1 MKILKIG
8 FILSAISLFLLSCTT
23 TAQTTSAIKSV
34 SYTHTFGRGGSTSIT
49 ATPDSLESV
58 ARGGRTQEFPNVSKK
73 INAKDWQNL
82 VSGINVSTLDK
93 TQSGERR
100 GVYDGPDQIFR
111 IVTKEKEYETAL
123 NATKIL
129 FGKSTAEDFENLNE
143 ETFLEIFDG
152 VPQKELAKSDLLGS
166 NIVDLIS
173 EKSGFLKSKG
183 EAKRELA
190 GNAISVNKT
199 KVGEDFT
206 VSESDLIDGK
216 FLLLQK
222 GKKNYFIVKGV

>member
-82 VSGINVSTLDK
+82 VSGINVSILDK

-111 IVTKEKEYETAL
+111 IVTKEKEYEFYNVPEESAGYKQL
-123 NATKIL
+123 
-129 FGKSTAEDFENLNE
+129 ENLKNK
-143 ETFLEIFDG
+143 LENLL
-152 VPQKELAKSDLLGS
+152 PQ
-166 NIVDLIS
+166 
-173 EKSGFLKSKG
+173 
-183 EAKRELA
+183 
-190 GNAISVNKT
+190 NK
-199 KVGEDFT
+199 K
-206 VSESDLIDGK
+206 
-216 FLLLQK
+216 
-222 GKKNYFIVKGV
+222 